1 MRGESGN
8 AIAPPS
14 PLSSPIRVIQK
25 IRVIRG
31 QIAFA
36 VLGALVLSA
45 MPAQAQWPFST
56 PFGAATPFAGFSD
69 TPAPDSSGGPQLA
82 DIPLVPVPFEQLSN
96 QTVDDLG
103 QVALSIKPG
112 DWKHAETDHFIIH
125 YRRVT
130 EAERVVRE
138 VEFDLTFVANYLGA
152 KPEQYAK
159 KSHVFIFEDQNE
171 WQGFLNQTQVPPWAA
186 SFAHGD
192 ELFLNLR
199 SDTPGGPPFDS
210 HTLAHETTHAVVAR
224 LYPGKHWPLWLNEGL
239 AEYMGGAAVA
249 KMKNQPI
256 RRHEH
261 TLTFAGM
268 SLDQLQQMQVYPQD
282 PVQVAE
288 LYETSEKL
296 IRFIMTEL
304 PRERFTQ
311 FIDSVL
317 SGHTLQ
323 QALLQVYGD
332 KLASYDDFEKKYA
345 RFTK

>member
-1 MRGESGN
+1 VLVV
-8 AIAPPS
+8 AVLS
-14 PLSSPIRVIQK
+14 PL
-25 IRVIRG
+25 
-31 QIAFA
+31 
-36 VLGALVLSA
+36 
-45 MPAQAQWPFST
+45 PAQAQWPFSSPSAAST
-56 PFGAATPFAGFSD
+56 PFQGFSD
-69 TPAPDSSGGPQLA
+69 IASGDSSTQQLT
-82 DIPLVPVPFEQLSN
+82 DVPLVEMPFNQLSN
-96 QTVDDLG
+96 QTVDALG
-103 QVALSIKPG
+103 QVALSIKPEA
-112 DWKHAETDHFIIH
+112 WHHAETDHFIIH

-130 EAERVVRE
+130 EAKKVARE
-138 VEFDLTFVANYLGA
+138 VEYDLAFVAKSLGA

-159 KSHVFIFEDQNE
+159 KSHVFIFEDQDE
-171 WQGFLNQTQVPPWAA
+171 WQGFLNQTQVPSWAA

-199 SDTPGGPPFDS
+199 STAPGEPPFDS

-224 LYPGKHWPLWLNEGL
+224 LYPGSHWPLWMNEGL

-249 KMKNQPI
+249 QMKNQPI

-268 SLDQLQQMQVYPQD
+268 SLDQLQQIQVYPQD
-282 PVQVAE
+282 PVQVAQ

-317 SGHTLQ
+317 SGHTLE
-323 QALLQVYGD
+323 QALMSVYGD

-345 RFTK
+345 KFNK

>member
-1 MRGESGN
+1 MRGQSRT
-8 AIAPPS
+8 AIQSSS
-14 PLSSPIRVIQK
+14 PLTPLIRVIQK

-31 QIAFA
+31 KIASA
-36 VLGALVLSA
+36 TLGIAVLSA
-45 MPAQAQWPFST
+45 LPAQAQWPFST
-56 PFGAATPFAGFSD
+56 PSGAATPFAGFSD
-69 TPAPDSSGGPQLA
+69 TPAPDASGGPQLA
-82 DIPLVPVPFEQLSN
+82 DIPLVPVPFDQLSN
-96 QTVDDLG
+96 QSVDELG
-103 QVALSIKPG
+103 QIALAIKPS

-138 VEFDLTFVANYLGA
+138 VEFDLAFVADSLGA

-159 KSHVFIFEDQNE
+159 KSHVFIFEDQDE

-199 SDTPGGPPFDS
+199 SDTPGSPPFDS

-224 LYPGKHWPLWLNEGL
+224 LYPGTRWPLWLNEGL

-268 SLDQLQQMQVYPQD
+268 SLDQLQQIQVYPQD

-311 FIDSVL
+311 FLDSVL

-345 RFTK
+345 RFNK

>member
-1 MRGESGN
+1 MN
-8 AIAPPS
+8 AIPLPS
-14 PLSSPIRVIQK
+14 PLTPF
-25 IRVIRG
+25 IRG
-31 QIAFA
+31 KIPRAALA
-36 VLGALVLSA
+36 VAILCSLLL
-45 MPAQAQWPFST
+45 PARAQWPFST
-56 PFGAATPFAGFSD
+56 PSAASTPFQGFSD
-69 TPAPDSSGGPQLA
+69 TTGDSAGTQQLA
-82 DIPLVPVPFEQLSN
+82 DVPLIEKPFSQLSN
-96 QTVDDLG
+96 QSVDPLG
-103 QVALSIKPG
+103 QLALSIKP
-112 DWKHAETDHFIIH
+112 DAWKHAETDHFIIH

-138 VEFDLTFVANYLGA
+138 VEYDLAFVAKSLGA

-159 KSHVFIFEDQNE
+159 KSHVFIFEDQTE
-171 WQGFLNQTQVPPWAA
+171 WQAFLNQTQVPPWAA

-199 SDTPGGPPFDS
+199 SGTPGAPPFDS
-210 HTLAHETTHAVVAR
+210 HVLAHETTHAVVAR
-224 LYPGKHWPLWLNEGL
+224 LYPGSRWPLWLNEGL
-239 AEYMGGAAVA
+239 AEYMGGASVA
-249 KMKNQPI
+249 AMKNQPI

-261 TLTFAGM
+261 TLNFAGM

-311 FIDSVL
+311 FIDAVL
-317 SGHTLQ
+317 TGHTLE
-323 QALLQVYGD
+323 QALMQVYGD

-345 RFTK
+345 RFNK